1 MLKPWHRVL
10 TRSAGHISRDLDR
23 ADGQKKHLVLSSA
36 HPSPFAAMKGFFG
49 NGHFVKANEW
59 LEERYGEKGGI
70 DWASLGA
77 QE

>member
-1 MLKPWHRVL
+1 L
-10 TRSAGHISRDLDR
+10 IQ
-23 ADGQKKHLVLSSA
+23 ADEQKKHLILSSA

-49 NGHFVKANEW
+49 NGHFVKANKW

-77 QE
+77 EA

>member
-1 MLKPWHRVL
+1 
-10 TRSAGHISRDLDR
+10 
-23 ADGQKKHLVLSSA
+23 
-36 HPSPFAAMKGFFG
+36 MKGFFG
-49 NGHFVKANEW
+49 NGHFVKANTW